1 MQALGGLLGWC
12 AWGLSADFRRQFNRQ
27 VAMAQVDPVR
37 ARAAIAA
44 AGRMVAELPWVWS
57 RSASVTAL
65 SRMDWDGEHH
75 VTEALGS
82 GRGLII
88 MSPHLGSW
96 EIGAQALAERFG
108 PQFGDWLVLFR
119 PPRKP
124 WLQPLIEQ
132 SRQRPHLNGVPTN
145 LTGVRRLVRALKA
158 GGATAILPD
167 QVPSMGLGVW
177 APMWGQ
183 PAYTMTLLPRLV
195 QQTGAVVLLTW
206 CERLPGGRFVT
217 HFRPLKDPA
226 WSDSEASVQQL
237 ATAMNREVEDLVR
250 EHPEQYLWGYNRYK
264 QPREG
269 D

>member
-1 MQALGGLLGWC
+1 
-12 AWGLSADFRRQFNRQ
+12 
-27 VAMAQVDPVR
+27 
-37 ARAAIAA
+37 
-44 AGRMVAELPWVWS
+44 
-57 RSASVTAL
+57 
-65 SRMDWDGEHH
+65 MDWDGDHF
-75 VTEALGS
+75 VSEALDS

-108 PQFGDWLVLFR
+108 PQFGDWLVLYR
-119 PPRKP
+119 PPRKS

-132 SRQRPHLNGVPTN
+132 SRQRPHLSGVPTS
-145 LTGVRRLVRALKA
+145 LSGVRRLVRALKA

-167 QVPSMGLGVW
+167 QVPPLGLGVW

-206 CERLPGGRFVT
+206 CERRPQGRFT
-217 HFRPLKDPA
+217 LHMRPWTPEGLYDPHTPI
-226 WSDSEASVQQL
+226 DEL
-237 ATAMNREVEDLVR
+237 ALQMNRAVEELVR
-250 EHPEQYLWGYNRYK
+250 AHPEQYLWGYDRHK